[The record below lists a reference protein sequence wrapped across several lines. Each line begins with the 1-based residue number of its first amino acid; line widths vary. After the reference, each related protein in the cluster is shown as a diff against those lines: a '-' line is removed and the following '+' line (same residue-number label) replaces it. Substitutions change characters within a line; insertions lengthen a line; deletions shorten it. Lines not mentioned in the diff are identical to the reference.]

1 MMGGTTGTRGFALV
15 EAVIAGT
22 LMLLLVQVAWWV
34 AAVHGRVANRVMGEA
49 AVLDGT
55 RLVHHVLA
63 TEVAGGLESI
73 DWDLSGD
80 ELELRAL
87 RGVAVGCI
95 SQEGAGWRVAV
106 SGYRMPDP
114 AKDSVLTFSEA
125 RGWQVSDLIRRT
137 RAASPACHEI
147 PGFSTEV
154 WTLDPPISAA
164 VVGVYFERGA
174 YRFSAGA
181 FRYRTGRGGWQPLTA
196 TGIDTDSTRLT
207 PNADGGLGARVVWEE
222 REVPAEPFSWTGWGV
237 R

>member
-1 MMGGTTGTRGFALV
+1 MRRSSPGTRGFALV

-22 LMLLLVQVAWWV
+22 LMLLLVQVAWWA

-63 TEVAGGLESI
+63 TEVASGLDSV
-73 DWDLSGD
+73 DWNLNGD

-87 RGVAVGCI
+87 RGVAVACSAQG
-95 SQEGAGWRVAV
+95 GTGWRVAV

-114 AKDSVLTFSEA
+114 AKDSVLTFSET
-125 RGWQVSDLIRRT
+125 RGWQVSGLVGRT
-137 RAASPACHEI
+137 RTASLPCHEI

-154 WTLDPPISAA
+154 WTLDPPISAGVA
-164 VVGVYFERGA
+164 GVYFERGA
-174 YRFSAGA
+174 YRFSASA
-181 FRYRTGRGGWQPLTA
+181 FRYRTGRGGWQPLTEA
-196 TGIDTDSTRLT
+196 SIDTDSTRLT
-207 PNADGGLGARVVWEE
+207 ANGDGGLGARVVWEE
-222 REVPAEPFSWTGWGV
+222 RQAPTEPFSWTVWGA

>member
-1 MMGGTTGTRGFALV
+1 V
-15 EAVIAGT
+15 EVVIAGT

-34 AAVHGRVANRVMGEA
+34 AAVHGRLANRVMGEA

-63 TEVAGGLESI
+63 TEVASGLASI
-73 DWDLSGD
+73 DWNLSGD

-87 RGVAVGCI
+87 RGAAVACSAQG
-95 SQEGAGWRVAV
+95 STGWRVAV

-114 AKDSVLTFSEA
+114 TKDSVLTFSET
-125 RGWQVSDLIRRT
+125 RGWQVSDLVRRT
-137 RAASPACHEI
+137 RTASLECHEI

-154 WTLDPPISAA
+154 WTLDPPISAGA
-164 VVGVYFERGA
+164 AGIYFEHGA

-181 FRYRTGRGGWQPLTA
+181 LRYRPGRGGWQPLTA
-196 TGIDTDSTRLT
+196 TSIDTDSTRMT
-207 PNADGGLGARVVWEE
+207 PMDDGGLGARVVWEE
-222 REVPAEPFSWTGWGV
+222 RQVPTGPFSWTVWGA